1 MPIPLLRRKRETMYG
16 QMQNPIAAAAKWIF
30 FGFIIVIIMGI
41 LLGGNVKDATW
52 LNRDIASAQA
62 NRIEVDTAHQKAMN
76 ELDERLAAAKTDAEV
91 RQIQRE
97 QQLLDARYL
106 HSIQALS
113 QDLAHRDLAYRTW
126 MNVLTILTSALALMF
141 FVIAVIW
148 AGSRAWVYI
157 QSNSRKEQ
165 TMAAT
170 TPPVT
175 KWISD
180 LPEREPYDPWTDAEY
195 RRQRIAAARNQEQE
209 ERTIAARISRLS
221 KADQVSK
228 TEYNNLPLAGD

>member
-1 MPIPLLRRKRETMYG
+1 MSVFNSLKTSVLIVLLVTG
-16 QMQNPIAAAAKWIF
+16 LITGIALAGTDLLNPITSR
-30 FGFIIVIIMGI
+30 
-41 LLGGNVKDATW
+41 AT
-52 LNRDIASAQA
+52 A

-113 QDLAHRDLAYRTW
+113 QDLAHRDLAYKTW
-126 MNVLTILTSALALMF
+126 MNALTILTSALALILFAGAM
-141 FVIAVIW
+141 IW
-148 AGSRAWVYI
+148 LGARAWIYI
-157 QSNSRKEQ
+157 QTNSRKEQ

-170 TPPVT
+170 PPVT
-175 KWISD
+175 KWIPN
-180 LPEREPYDPWTDAEY
+180 LPEREAYDPWSNPEY
-195 RRQRIAAARNQEQE
+195 RRQKITAARNREQD
-209 ERTIAARISRLS
+209 ERTLAARMSRLP

-228 TEYNNLPLAGD
+228 AEYNNLPLAGD